1 MTKQDVVT
9 QEPAPLTALFTDTQ
23 FSFFCASTGWVSY
36 HFCTCSFVQV
46 IHVLLRNILHKSG
59 LAARKAMGGP
69 KGGTP
74 IREKQWANTECLS
87 EYYFINIIIF
97 FTLSKLKLHSL

>member
-9 QEPAPLTALFTDTQ
+9 QEPAPLAALFTDTQ

-36 HFCTCSFVQV
+36 HFCTCSFMEV
-46 IHVLLRNILHKSG
+46 IHVLLCTILHKSG
-59 LAARKAMGGP
+59 IAARKAMGGP

-74 IREKQWANTECLS
+74 IREKQWVNPKCS
-87 EYYFINIIIF
+87 SGYYYINIIIF
-97 FTLSKLKLHSL
+97 LHLAS